1 MTPSA
6 ARTPS
11 ASASNS
17 SPLPGGSHPSGW
29 RRHRLGQGEVFKGSA
44 VSPLTDLQ
52 LEDKMDAIISLPQRV
67 TVKPTRA
74 LPVKMAHAAGEATA
88 DDSPILHAAIGL
100 AEQIRA
106 ASDEIERG
114 RRIPLGIA
122 AAMKDAGVFG
132 MAMPRVWGGPEL
144 DPLTQFRVI
153 EALAMADGSAG
164 WCAMIGCDGGYVTA
178 FLDQDAARAMY
189 PNVLVA
195 TGAAA
200 TTTGQAVRIPGGYRV
215 SGRFPFVSGC
225 QHCEWVWLG
234 CIVVDNG
241 VPRINGNGVPET
253 RQCVL
258 PLSQCE
264 ILDTWHTTGLRGT
277 GSNDVVVRDVYVEE
291 ERAFSF
297 QDPKLVK
304 RPGPLYAFP
313 FMFGAKGSAPALGIA
328 RHALDTLIES
338 AAVKPARRYT
348 LGERIEAPKVVRDD
362 VYVQEAVGRAET
374 LLAAARAYYFDVMG
388 DLWATLLDGRQ
399 PSDRQIALFTSAYP
413 HVVGAC
419 VDVVQL
425 VYKAAG
431 GGAVYQ
437 KGPLDRCLRDVL
449 TMNQHVIGTLRA
461 YEMAGRLLLGL
472 EPLRWLL

>member
-1 MTPSA
+1 MD
-6 ARTPS
+6 ART
-11 ASASNS
+11 A
-17 SPLPGGSHPSGW
+17 L
-29 RRHRLGQGEVFKGSA
+29 LGA
-44 VSPLTDLQ
+44 P
-52 LEDKMDAIISLPQRV
+52 I
-67 TVKPTRA
+67 VKPERA
-74 LPVKMAHAAGEATA
+74 LPIKMTHAAGQATV
-88 DDSPILHAAIGL
+88 DDPPVLHAAIGL

-114 RRIPLGIA
+114 RRIPPSTA
-122 AAMKDAGVFG
+122 QAMKDAGVFG
-132 MAMPRVWGGPEL
+132 MAMPRAWGGPEL

-153 EALAMADGSAG
+153 EALAMVEGSGG
-164 WCAMIGCDGGYVTA
+164 WCAMIGCDGGHVTA
-178 FLDQDAARAMY
+178 FLDQDVARAMY
-189 PNVLVA
+189 PDVLVA

-200 TTTGQAVRIPGGYRV
+200 TTTGQAVRVPGGYRV

-225 QHCEWVWLG
+225 QHCQWVWLG

-241 VPRINGNGVPET
+241 VPRVDFNGVPET

-277 GSNDVVVRDVYVEE
+277 GSNDVVVRDVYVAEQ
-291 ERAFSF
+291 RTFSF

-313 FMFGAKGSAPALGIA
+313 FMFVAKGPAPALGIA
-328 RHALDTLIES
+328 RHAIDAVIES
-338 AAVKPARRYT
+338 AAAKPARRYT
-348 LGERIEAPKVVRDD
+348 VGERIEGPKKLRDD

-374 LLAAARAYYFDVMG
+374 LLSAARAYYFDVMG
-388 DLWATLLDGRQ
+388 DLWATLVDGRQ
-399 PSDRQIALFTSAYP
+399 PSDKQIALFTTAFP
-413 HVVGAC
+413 HVVGVC
-419 VDVVQL
+419 VEVVQL

-449 TMNQHVIGTLRA
+449 TMNQHVIGTQRT
-461 YEMAGRLLLGL
+461 YEMAGRSLLGL

>member
-1 MTPSA
+1 MGATYS
-6 ARTPS
+6 
-11 ASASNS
+11 
-17 SPLPGGSHPSGW
+17 
-29 RRHRLGQGEVFKGSA
+29 RLQAVAMSEQALWFK
-44 VSPLTDLQ
+44 T
-52 LEDKMDAIISLPQRV
+52 
-67 TVKPTRA
+67 T
-74 LPVKMAHAAGEATA
+74 HAAGEATA
-88 DDSPILHAAIGL
+88 DDSPVLRDAIGL

-114 RRIPLGIA
+114 RRLPPGVA
-122 AAMKDAGVFG
+122 QAMKDAGVFG
-132 MAMPRVWGGPEL
+132 MTMPRSWGGREL

-178 FLDQDAARAMY
+178 FLDQDVARAMY
-189 PNVLVA
+189 PDLLVA

-200 TTTGQAVRIPGGYRV
+200 TPTGQATRVPGGYRI

-234 CIVVDNG
+234 CIVVNDG
-241 VPRINGNGVPET
+241 IPRVDGNGVPET
-253 RQCVL
+253 RQCL
-258 PLSQCE
+258 LRLSQCE
-264 ILDTWHTTGLRGT
+264 IMDTWHTTGLRGT
-277 GSNDVVVRDVYVEE
+277 GSNDVVVCDEFVGSEHS
-291 ERAFSF
+291 FSF
-297 QDPKLVK
+297 QDAELIK
-304 RPGPLYAFP
+304 RGGPLYSFP
-313 FMFGAKGSAPALGIA
+313 FLFVAKAAAPALGIA
-328 RHALDTLIES
+328 RHALDTLVES
-338 AAVKPARRYT
+338 AAAKPARRYT
-348 LGERIEAPKVVRDD
+348 LGERIEAPKMLRDD

-374 LLAAARAYYFDVMG
+374 LLAAARAYYFGIMG
-388 DLWATLLDGRQ
+388 DLWATLVYGSQ
-399 PSDRQIALFTSAYP
+399 PSERQLALFTTAYP
-413 HVVGAC
+413 HVVGVC

-449 TMNQHVIGTLRA
+449 TMNQHVLGTFRT